1 MTDESRTTLLGHGSF
16 QIDPVRECLIF
27 EGEPQTLRHQSFQV
41 LYYLAC
47 HPCRTVTKDEL
58 QSAIWRETCVTDNAL
73 VQCIAEVRRA
83 LRDDPRTPTYIKTVP
98 RQGYRFLVSFVE
110 EKVASEKSFSVIR
123 EMSAVHL
130 MTPPAVSTA
139 LKQPLRF
146 RAVAASLAFLVFLG
160 LTGPKLF
167 TRHSI
172 HLKREAELPKVAR
185 VKRIRMENIRNETGD
200 PEFNWV
206 DSGMPEML
214 KAGLRNIPGVEIS
227 DDEQSAGQPQT
238 VVSGSMIRQNNG
250 YTLKIDTRAVDGHL
264 LSSDLIPTERR
275 KFPLEANLIASLVAE
290 HLGLSVPDGAL
301 QEEAVTADSMDAAGY
316 YQQGVALA
324 ERFETKEAIEL
335 LKKAVTL
342 DPGFAMAYARIG
354 YAYAVVDFAPK
365 QGLPYLLKA
374 SSLSGSLTE
383 KQRLYIAAWR
393 ATAEGNYDEATR
405 IYSTI
410 TQRCPHDPEAFRQ
423 LAKLQRSLEQL
434 DAANATLRRGLAAN
448 PDASSLFNVKAIV
461 ELAQHH
467 YSEAIVSAQEYLRL
481 SPNESNAHDTL
492 GMTYQQAGK
501 LYQAIA
507 EFSAALSLD
516 PEFEP
521 AIVHMGDVYFQ
532 SGRYDEAIQQYR
544 RYIGAAHTDAARAIG
559 YGNLAAVYRQ
569 QQNLKEASKA
579 AEREIHYD
587 PHAIWNSLVIAVDE
601 KQEAKARH
609 YEAALQSAPNSQERG
624 TPGDRRTIAYQQGWL
639 AMHRG
644 DRTKAIA
651 SFEEALQHIPAT
663 SGIDLHDS
671 CLADAFMQLGMPQKA
686 EREYR
691 RLLATNP
698 NDPFALRGIHSIAHN
713 M

>member
-1 MTDESRTTLLGHGSF
+1 MTDESRTTLLGHGAF
-16 QIDPVRECLIF
+16 QIDLVRECLIF

-58 QSAIWRETCVTDNAL
+58 QSAIWKETCVTDNAL

-83 LRDDPRTPTYIKTVP
+83 LRDDPKTPTYIKTVP
-98 RQGYRFLVSFVE
+98 RQGYRFLVSFIE
-110 EKVASEKSFSVIR
+110 EKGASERSLSAIH
-123 EMSAVHL
+123 EMSPAKL
-130 MTPPAVSTA
+130 KTPPPVSA
-139 LKQPLRF
+139 ELKQPLRF
-146 RAVAASLAFLVFLG
+146 RAVAVSAAFLLFLG
-160 LTGPKLF
+160 LTGLQLF
-167 TRHSI
+167 TRHSV
-172 HLKREAELPKVAR
+172 HLKREAELPKIAG
-185 VKRIRMENIRNETGD
+185 VKRIRMESIRNETGD

-214 KAGLRNIPGVEIS
+214 KAGLQNIPGVEIS
-227 DDEQSAGQPQT
+227 DDEKGT
-238 VVSGSMIRQNNG
+238 VRVQAVLSGSMIRQG
-250 YTLKIDTRAVDGHL
+250 YGYSLKIDTLAADGHL
-264 LSSDLIPTERR
+264 LGSDFIPTERK
-275 KFPLEANLIASLVAE
+275 KFPLEASLIASLVAE
-290 HLGLSVPDGAL
+290 HLGLSVPDRAI
-301 QEEAVTADSMDAAGY
+301 QEEALTSDSMDAAGY

-335 LKKAVTL
+335 LKKAVAL

-365 QGLPYLLKA
+365 QGLPYLLRA
-374 SSLSGSLTE
+374 SSLSDRLTE

-393 ATAEGNYDEATR
+393 ATAEENYDEAAR
-405 IYSTI
+405 IYATI

-423 LAKLQRSLEQL
+423 LAKLQRSLEHL
-434 DAANATLRRGLAAN
+434 DAANATLQSGLTAN
-448 PDASSLFNVKAIV
+448 PNASSLFNVKAIV
-461 ELAQHH
+461 ELAQYH
-467 YSEAIVSAQEYLRL
+467 YSAAIVSAQEYLRL
-481 SPNESNAHDTL
+481 SPNEPNAHDTL

-532 SGRYDEAIQQYR
+532 AGRYEEAIQQYR

-559 YGNLAAVYRQ
+559 YGNIAAVYRQ
-569 QQNLKEASKA
+569 QQNLKEAAKA

-601 KQEAKARH
+601 KHAAKVHH
-609 YEAALQSAPNSQERG
+609 YEVALQSARNSQERG
-624 TPGDRRTIAYQQGWL
+624 TPGDRRTIAYQRGWL
-639 AMHRG
+639 ALQRG
-644 DRTKAIA
+644 DRSKAIA
-651 SFEEALQHIPAT
+651 SFQEALQHIPAT

-671 CLADAFMQLGMPQKA
+671 CLADAFMQLGMQQKA
-686 EREYR
+686 ETEYR
-691 RLLATNP
+691 RLLANNP
-698 NDPFALRGIHSIAHN
+698 SDPFALRGIHSIAHN